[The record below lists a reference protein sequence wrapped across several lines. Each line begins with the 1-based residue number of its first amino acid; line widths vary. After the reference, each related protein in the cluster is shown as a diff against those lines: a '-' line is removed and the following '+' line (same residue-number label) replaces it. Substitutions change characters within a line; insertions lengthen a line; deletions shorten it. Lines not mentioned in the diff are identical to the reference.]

1 MMYTIVLD
9 TNFLITALKFK
20 IDVFEEIEKI
30 CIFDYNLSV
39 LDKTLSELKGKPN
52 EKLVKE
58 LLTKKKVNI
67 IKTST
72 KDYVDDILAKLDK
85 NFIIATQ
92 DIDLKRRLE
101 TKKMPIIFIRQK
113 KYLELKNVLW
123 SNFEKSY

>member
-20 IDVFEEIEKI
+20 IDLFEEIEKI

-113 KYLELKNVLW
+113 KYLELKNVL
-123 SNFEKSY
+123 

>member
-1 MMYTIVLD
+1 MYTIVLD